1 VEEETYTVQEA
12 ARILRTTERTVR
24 RHLERIPPQI
34 EAPQEPRESPEA
46 GEEQQG
52 RGHAPLRCTRRP
64 RCRAAAV
71 VAQGVREREI
81 SMDLKTKIMALIE
94 EGWDRNRPP
103 GGVGTTDSA
112 TIYTRLLAEG
122 VDVPP
127 GAMAR
132 ILEDLSA
139 EGQIT
144 GPQAVDREG
153 RPLHGGRAIIEPE
166 WRL

>member
-1 VEEETYTVQEA
+1 
-12 ARILRTTERTVR
+12 
-24 RHLERIPPQI
+24 
-34 EAPQEPRESPEA
+34 
-46 GEEQQG
+46 
-52 RGHAPLRCTRRP
+52 
-64 RCRAAAV
+64 V
-71 VAQGVREREI
+71 VAQGVRERQI
-81 SMDLKTKIMALIE
+81 SMELKTKIMALIE
-94 EGWDRNRPP
+94 EGWDRNRLP

-122 VDVPP
+122 MDVPP

-144 GPQAVDREG
+144 GAQAFDREG
-153 RPLHGGRAIIEPE
+153 RQLHGARAIIEPE

>member
-1 VEEETYTVQEA
+1 MGGSCWRRSGRNEGTNKCS
-12 ARILRTTERTVR
+12 LRPSSSRVGST
-24 RHLERIPPQI
+24 
-34 EAPQEPRESPEA
+34 
-46 GEEQQG
+46 
-52 RGHAPLRCTRRP
+52 APLRCPRRP

-71 VAQGVREREI
+71 VAQGVREREL

-127 GAMAR
+127 GAMAQ

-144 GPQAVDREG
+144 TGPQAFDREDKQ
-153 RPLHGGRAIIEPE
+153 L
-166 WRL
+166 

>member
-1 VEEETYTVQEA
+1 
-12 ARILRTTERTVR
+12 
-24 RHLERIPPQI
+24 
-34 EAPQEPRESPEA
+34 
-46 GEEQQG
+46 
-52 RGHAPLRCTRRP
+52 
-64 RCRAAAV
+64 V
-71 VAQGVREREI
+71 VAQGVREREL

-144 GPQAVDREG
+144 GPQAIDREG
-153 RPLHGGRAIIEPE
+153 RQLHGARAIIEPE
-166 WRL
+166 CRL

>member
-1 VEEETYTVQEA
+1 VG
-12 ARILRTTERTVR
+12 
-24 RHLERIPPQI
+24 
-34 EAPQEPRESPEA
+34 QEP
-46 GEEQQG
+46 
-52 RGHAPLRCTRRP
+52 
-64 RCRAAAV
+64 
-71 VAQGVREREI
+71 
-81 SMDLKTKIMALIE
+81 
-94 EGWDRNRPP
+94 PP

-144 GPQAVDREG
+144 GPQAFDRAD
-153 RPLHGGRAIIEPE
+153 LAIKSATHVCT
-166 WRL
+166 

>member
-1 VEEETYTVQEA
+1 LVA
-12 ARILRTTERTVR
+12 
-24 RHLERIPPQI
+24 
-34 EAPQEPRESPEA
+34 ES
-46 GEEQQG
+46 
-52 RGHAPLRCTRRP
+52 
-64 RCRAAAV
+64 
-71 VAQGVREREI
+71 VRERQI

-127 GAMAR
+127 GAMAQ

-139 EGQIT
+139 EGQIR
-144 GPQAVDREG
+144 GPQAFDTEG
-153 RPLHGGRAIIEPE
+153 RQLHGAWAIIEPE

>member
-1 VEEETYTVQEA
+1 
-12 ARILRTTERTVR
+12 
-24 RHLERIPPQI
+24 
-34 EAPQEPRESPEA
+34 
-46 GEEQQG
+46 
-52 RGHAPLRCTRRP
+52 
-64 RCRAAAV
+64 V
-71 VAQGVREREI
+71 VARGVREIEI
-81 SMDLKTKIMALIE
+81 SMELKKKIMALIE

-132 ILEDLSA
+132 ILEDLYA
-139 EGQIT
+139 ECQIA

-153 RPLHGGRAIIEPE
+153 RQLHGARAIIEPE

>member
-1 VEEETYTVQEA
+1 
-12 ARILRTTERTVR
+12 
-24 RHLERIPPQI
+24 
-34 EAPQEPRESPEA
+34 
-46 GEEQQG
+46 
-52 RGHAPLRCTRRP
+52 
-64 RCRAAAV
+64 
-71 VAQGVREREI
+71 VAQAVREI

-103 GGVGTTDSA
+103 GGIGTTDSA

-144 GPQAVDREG
+144 GPQSVDREG
-153 RPLHGGRAIIEPE
+153 RQLHGARAIIGPE
-166 WRL
+166 

>member
-1 VEEETYTVQEA
+1 MQ
-12 ARILRTTERTVR
+12 
-24 RHLERIPPQI
+24 
-34 EAPQEPRESPEA
+34 
-46 GEEQQG
+46 
-52 RGHAPLRCTRRP
+52 
-64 RCRAAAV
+64 
-71 VAQGVREREI
+71 I
-81 SMDLKTKIMALIE
+81 SMELKTKIMALIE

-132 ILEDLSA
+132 ILEELSA

-144 GPQAVDREG
+144 GAQAFDREDKQ
-153 RPLHGGRAIIEPE
+153 LHGARAIIEPE

>member
-1 VEEETYTVQEA
+1 
-12 ARILRTTERTVR
+12 
-24 RHLERIPPQI
+24 
-34 EAPQEPRESPEA
+34 
-46 GEEQQG
+46 
-52 RGHAPLRCTRRP
+52 
-64 RCRAAAV
+64 V

-112 TIYTRLLAEG
+112 TIYTGLLAEG

-144 GPQAVDREG
+144 GPQVFDREG
-153 RPLHGGRAIIEPE
+153 GQLHGARAIIEPE
-166 WRL
+166 CRL

>member
-1 VEEETYTVQEA
+1 MPWSRSCCGADTSNATPA
-12 ARILRTTERTVR
+12 PALPRTGCTDLLIRAHPRLTR
-24 RHLERIPPQI
+24 QI
-34 EAPQEPRESPEA
+34 
-46 GEEQQG
+46 
-52 RGHAPLRCTRRP
+52 APLRYGRVSGGRTAP
-64 RCRAAAV
+64 PL
-71 VAQGVREREI
+71 VAESVRERQI
-81 SMDLKTKIMALIE
+81 NMDLKTKIMALIE

-132 ILEDLSA
+132 ILEELWA

-144 GPQAVDREG
+144 GPQSVDREG
-153 RPLHGGRAIIEPE
+153 RQLHGGRAIIEPE

>member
-1 VEEETYTVQEA
+1 VQPQTVEE
-12 ARILRTTERTVR
+12 
-24 RHLERIPPQI
+24 
-34 EAPQEPRESPEA
+34 
-46 GEEQQG
+46 QG
-52 RGHAPLRCTRRP
+52 RGQPPLDAPGAPDAVQRP
-64 RCRAAAV
+64 WWLK
-71 VAQGVREREI
+71 GVREMQI
-81 SMDLKTKIMALIE
+81 SMELKTKIMALIE

-127 GAMAR
+127 GAMDR
-132 ILEDLSA
+132 ILEELSA

-144 GPQAVDREG
+144 GAHVFDREG
-153 RPLHGGRAIIEPE
+153 RQIHGARAIIEPE

>member
-1 VEEETYTVQEA
+1 M
-12 ARILRTTERTVR
+12 
-24 RHLERIPPQI
+24 
-34 EAPQEPRESPEA
+34 
-46 GEEQQG
+46 
-52 RGHAPLRCTRRP
+52 
-64 RCRAAAV
+64 

-81 SMDLKTKIMALIE
+81 SMELKKKIMALIE
-94 EGWDRNRPP
+94 EGWDRNRLP
-103 GGVGTTDSA
+103 GGVGSTDSA
-112 TIYTRLLAEG
+112 SIYTRLLAEG

-144 GPQAVDREG
+144 GAQAVDREG
-153 RPLHGGRAIIEPE
+153 RQLHGARVIIEPE

>member
-1 VEEETYTVQEA
+1 
-12 ARILRTTERTVR
+12 
-24 RHLERIPPQI
+24 
-34 EAPQEPRESPEA
+34 
-46 GEEQQG
+46 
-52 RGHAPLRCTRRP
+52 
-64 RCRAAAV
+64 V
-71 VAQGVREREI
+71 VAQGVRERQI
-81 SMDLKTKIMALIE
+81 SVDLKTKIMALIE

-112 TIYTRLLAEG
+112 TIYTRLLGEG

-132 ILEDLSA
+132 ILEELSA

-144 GPQAVDREG
+144 GAQALDTEDKQ
-153 RPLHGGRAIIEPE
+153 LHGARAIIEPE

>member
-1 VEEETYTVQEA
+1 
-12 ARILRTTERTVR
+12 
-24 RHLERIPPQI
+24 
-34 EAPQEPRESPEA
+34 
-46 GEEQQG
+46 
-52 RGHAPLRCTRRP
+52 
-64 RCRAAAV
+64 V
-71 VAQGVREREI
+71 VAHGVREKEI
-81 SMDLKTKIMALIE
+81 SMELKTKIMALIE

-103 GGVGTTDSA
+103 GGLGTTDSA

-122 VDVPP
+122 VDVTP

-144 GPQAVDREG
+144 GPQSFDTEG
-153 RPLHGGRAIIEPE
+153 RQLHGARPIIEPE